1 MAEFNKVNLNLLIE
15 LVRRAARTDIR
26 GAWTGPLAA
35 NWARLHDVRDVVDR
49 NLRDADFLKEPFHSK
64 FRSMPPSDVEL
75 PENEPDGAFAVCPQ
89 ETDRSPNV
97 EIQP

>member
-35 NWARLHDVRDVVDR
+35 YWARLHYVGDVVDR
-49 NLRDADFLKEPFHSK
+49 DLRDSDFLKEPFHGK

-97 EIQP
+97 KIQP